1 MSMEQRSGSLLRSFN
16 HAFQGLVHV
25 FRHQRNMRIH
35 FLAAIVVLVAS
46 LFFGLTRLELL
57 AVFIAITFVLMTE
70 LINTAVEETID
81 LVVRQT
87 DPRAKVAK
95 DVAAGAVLVA
105 AMNAL
110 VVAYFV
116 FSAKLTNLS
125 AQVLYSLRR
134 SPSHLTFV
142 ALALV
147 VLLVIIIKA
156 SQGRGKLLSGGLP
169 SGHAA
174 VAFAGWAAITFI
186 SAGTQ
191 YGVLLSAV
199 AFFMA
204 LLTAQ
209 TRVEAGI
216 HQIREVVFGAIL
228 GILVATLVFQLWF

>member
-1 MSMEQRSGSLLRSFN
+1 
-16 HAFQGLVHV
+16 
-25 FRHQRNMRIH
+25 MRIH
-35 FLAAIVVLVAS
+35 FVAAIAVLVAS
-46 LFFGLTRLELL
+46 LFFDLTRLELL

-81 LVVRQT
+81 LVVSET
-87 DPRAKVAK
+87 DPRARVAK

-116 FSAKLTNLS
+116 FSDKLTNLS
-125 AQVLYSLRR
+125 AEVLDSLRR
-134 SPSHLTFV
+134 SPAHLTFV
-142 ALALV
+142 ALVLV

-156 SQGRGKLLSGGLP
+156 SRGRGRLLSGGLP

-174 VAFAGWAAITFI
+174 VAFAGWTTVTFI
-186 SAGTQ
+186 SSGTQ
-191 YGVLLSAV
+191 YGVLLSSV

-209 TRVEAGI
+209 SRVEAGI
-216 HQIREVVFGAIL
+216 HQIRDVVFGGIL
-228 GILVATLVFQLWF
+228 GILVATLIFQLWF

>member
-1 MSMEQRSGSLLRSFN
+1 M
-16 HAFQGLVHV
+16 HV

-35 FLAAIVVLVAS
+35 FVAAIVVLVAS
-46 LFFGLTRLELL
+46 LFFDLTRLELL
-57 AVFIAITFVLMTE
+57 AVFIAITFVLMAE

-81 LVVRQT
+81 LVVSEP
-87 DPRAKVAK
+87 DPRARVAK

-105 AMNAL
+105 AANAL

-116 FSAKLTNLS
+116 FSDKLTNLS
-125 AQVLYSLRR
+125 AEVLNALRR
-134 SPSHLTFV
+134 SPAHLTFV
-142 ALALV
+142 ALVLV

-156 SQGRGKLLSGGLP
+156 SQGRGRLLSGGLP

-174 VAFAGWAAITFI
+174 VAFAGWTAVTFI

-209 TRVEAGI
+209 GRVEAGI
-216 HQIREVVFGAIL
+216 HHSREVVFGAIL
-228 GILVATLVFQLWF
+228 GILVATLIFQLWF